1 VGSGVS
7 PRRPATGPLGS
18 APSSV
23 WPLTTGGGVLVAV
36 LGTGVD
42 TSNAQFGPGQ
52 VIAGPDYTSAAGPT
66 TVDCDGRG
74 TFAAGLIGA
83 RVDRRTTF
91 AGIAPGVRLLAVR
104 YAQSTSNSSADVD
117 PDKLA
122 QAIQA
127 AVRAHAKVICV
138 VVPSKVDS
146 ANLRAA
152 VRAAQAAD
160 AVLVAPASEKV
171 GYPAAAKGV
180 LAVGAIDQN
189 GAPVSD
195 GSGGY
200 LGIAAPGKGLVGLAP
215 TTTGAVG
222 HTWPIDDPAYAAAFV
237 AGAAALVRSYRPSL
251 SAAQVVAR
259 LEHTA
264 DRPAAAGGRDPRLGW
279 GVVNPYLAVAS
290 EGVDAVP
297 GSPAPVVGVAGARPA
312 VAAKPSG
319 PRLGFAVGMV
329 TLAVLVA
336 IGTVV
341 VRRGRARGWHSGI
354 AP

>member
-1 VGSGVS
+1 
-7 PRRPATGPLGS
+7 
-18 APSSV
+18 
-23 WPLTTGGGVLVAV
+23 GVLVAV

-42 TSNAQFGPGQ
+42 TSNAQFGREQ
-52 VIAGPDYTSAAGPT
+52 VIAGPDYTNATKPT

-104 YAQSTSNSSADVD
+104 YVQATSNGSSDVD

-122 QAIQA
+122 QAIEA

-146 ANLRAA
+146 ARLRAA
-152 VRAAQAAD
+152 VGVARAAD
-160 AVLVAPASEKV
+160 AVLVAPASEKL
-171 GYPAAAKGV
+171 GYPAATAGV
-180 LAVGAIDQN
+180 LAVGAIDQS
-189 GAPVSD
+189 GAPVSE

-200 LGIAAPGKGLVGLAP
+200 LGIAAPGQGLVGIAP
-215 TTTGAVG
+215 TRTGAVG
-222 HTWPIDDPAYAAAFV
+222 HIWPIDDPAYAAAFV
-237 AGAAALVRSYRPSL
+237 AGTAALVRAYRPSL
-251 SAAQVVAR
+251 SANQVIAR

-264 DRPAAAGGRDPRLGW
+264 GRPAAAGGRDPRLGW

-297 GSPAPVVGVAGARPA
+297 AGPAPAVGVAGARPV
-312 VAAKPSG
+312 VAAKLSG
-319 PRLGFAVGMV
+319 LRLGLAAGMV

-341 VRRGRARGWHSGI
+341 VRRGRARGWRSGT